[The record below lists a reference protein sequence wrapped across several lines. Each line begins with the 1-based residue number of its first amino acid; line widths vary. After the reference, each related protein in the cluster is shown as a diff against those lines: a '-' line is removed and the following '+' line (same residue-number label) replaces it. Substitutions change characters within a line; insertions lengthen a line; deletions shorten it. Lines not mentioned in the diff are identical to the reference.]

1 MKTIIC
7 IVDLII
13 YQLTFAVSAMS
24 GDEHYDRANSNK
36 LQEMNQY
43 VEADLLH
50 RVQCYLRYI
59 DGHFL
64 LFDVR

>member
-1 MKTIIC
+1 
-7 IVDLII
+7 
-13 YQLTFAVSAMS
+13 MS

-64 LFDVR
+64 LFDAR